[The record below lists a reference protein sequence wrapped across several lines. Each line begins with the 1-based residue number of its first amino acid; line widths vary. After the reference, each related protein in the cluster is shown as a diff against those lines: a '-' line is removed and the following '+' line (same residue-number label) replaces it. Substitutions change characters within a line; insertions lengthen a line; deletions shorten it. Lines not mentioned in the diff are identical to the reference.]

1 MHAFVRPLVLAAL
14 MAGVGSLHA
23 QALNAPVPQNVAQL
37 SASGSVEVVQ
47 DLLAI
52 TLSATREG
60 ADATAVQTQ
69 LKTALDAALAEARKQ
84 AVPGQLDVRTGSFSL
99 YPRYSREGK
108 ISNWVGSAELVLEGR
123 DFSRISATA
132 GKIQTMSVSQTHF
145 SLSREQRERVEGEA
159 QAQAITRFKARAGE
173 ISRGF
178 GFTGFSLREVAVN
191 SNDQGAFPRPRMM
204 AMEAKGMAAD
214 APVPVEAGRSTV
226 QVTVS
231 GSIQMR

>member
-1 MHAFVRPLVLAAL
+1 MLLSVPDVLRRAD
-14 MAGVGSLHA
+14 AGVGSLHA

-60 ADATAVQTQ
+60 SDATVVQTQ

-123 DFSRISATA
+123 DFSTDQRHGRPDSDDGGVADVIQPQPRTA
-132 GKIQTMSVSQTHF
+132 GTGGG
-145 SLSREQRERVEGEA
+145 RG
-159 QAQAITRFKARAGE
+159 AGP
-173 ISRGF
+173 GHQP
-178 GFTGFSLREVAVN
+178 V
-191 SNDQGAFPRPRMM
+191 QGP
-204 AMEAKGMAAD
+204 
-214 APVPVEAGRSTV
+214 GR
-226 QVTVS
+226 
-231 GSIQMR
+231 

>member
-14 MAGVGSLHA
+14 IVGVGSLQA
-23 QALNAPVPQNVAQL
+23 QAQMAPAPQNVAQL
-37 SASGSVEVVQ
+37 SASGTVEVVQ

-60 ADATAVQTQ
+60 ADATVVQTQ
-69 LKTALDAALAEARKQ
+69 LKTALEAALAEARKQ

-132 GKIQTMSVSQTHF
+132 GRIQTMSVSQTHF